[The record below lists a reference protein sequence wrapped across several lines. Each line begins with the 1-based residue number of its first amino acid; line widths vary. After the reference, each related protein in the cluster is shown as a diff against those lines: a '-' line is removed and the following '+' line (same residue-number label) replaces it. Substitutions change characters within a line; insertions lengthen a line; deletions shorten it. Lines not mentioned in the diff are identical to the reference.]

1 MINILLN
8 SLKVTSAI
16 NWEKL
21 KKKETFPKRMPIKPH
36 AQVKGTY
43 PSKPAKEEPTFS
55 FMENM
60 FKSKKEQKKIKEYK
74 EKYSAVLANWEKN
87 KASIDQYN
95 RQLDWIAKNN
105 LKRGKT
111 RFRNGGGKERISKSA
126 GCT

>member
-1 MINILLN
+1 MENILLD

-21 KKKETFPKRMPIKPH
+21 KKKETFLKRMPIKPH

-60 FKSKKEQKKIKEYK
+60 FKSKKERKIKEY
-74 EKYSAVLANWEKN
+74 EDKYSAASANWEN
-87 KASIDQYN
+87 EKASIDQYN
-95 RQLDWIAKNN
+95 HQLDLDYEKQ
-105 LKRGKT
+105 LKAWE
-111 RFRNGGGKERISKSA
+111 NEVLQ
-126 GCT
+126 